1 LSKNLGFPHNV
12 WALISGDNMARITV
26 EDCLE
31 NVDNR
36 FELVM
41 IGSKRARQ
49 LAVEGRP
56 ALVPEENDKP
66 TVVAL
71 REIAKGL
78 IDASILIPIKQEF
91 TLNDGDDLLEIGEGE
106 TIEAAEQATPD
117 STADDAEQATPD
129 SAADYTLTTT
139 GEHITPGQE
148 PIE

>member
-1 LSKNLGFPHNV
+1 V